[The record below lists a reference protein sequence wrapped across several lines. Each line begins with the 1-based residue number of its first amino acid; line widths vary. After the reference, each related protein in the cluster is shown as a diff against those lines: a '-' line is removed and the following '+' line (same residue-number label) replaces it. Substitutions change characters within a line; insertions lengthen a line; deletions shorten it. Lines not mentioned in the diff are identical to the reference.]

1 MPFNPSGV
9 TNVVRLHRARG
20 LEKELAQAL
29 ELLDLV
35 NRAKSNTLAV
45 VVAPYGYGK
54 SEFLD
59 EVQAEAERRGLRTA
73 RLALASSFREEA
85 LRALSDKRAGEPL
98 VVLIDE
104 ADELSRLAAMY
115 KLGALSDERFRQ
127 AVMDLA
133 AIVRALLEPRNYPH
147 ILRNPQNYDKV
158 LIIAALTPQVYYT
171 ILKNVVPDVFD
182 ITTGRVYREIQ
193 LDPRFPFWQ
202 FVEVVK
208 ERLYAYSDERRRAE
222 IDRGALS
229 PLAPFTLHELAA
241 LYHIAIKKGEVS
253 PRYLLKLAARL
264 LQLKESGKGIA
275 DLAAEEGVPVGEPEL
290 APYALSAIPIEKI
303 EDKYIDIFKKIKVYK
318 IPFSDKEAI
327 NIINK
332 KLVLRGKE
340 ISPNDSKSASYEPH
354 LYYTLLE
361 GGKLYI
367 YFFGE
372 AEELK
377 EYYVGDAYIISSD
390 VAQKVSGED
399 SLAKISRELAER
411 LQNPLTFL
419 DEVEKTAGLTGLRLR
434 ACCGRAIWY
443 NNLGFREAFLLFYI
457 NNDDE
462 LNKVRE
468 YINKI
473 IIEGVVDNYPID
485 YVIALVFSPTLLTSE
500 LESALGPM
508 LKASWKG
515 VYPDLSEKF
524 LYIDIYGADKLDKLK
539 NKIIKYNIDKIL
551 GKQVDRIELVDNI
564 KLYREEAR
572 ENALKYTLALRR
584 GKEKKDLALLKAAE
598 QIASGQMP
606 DGLAA
611 FRIIEETLMRKIG
624 DAEIHEKELLW
635 LIEALFP
642 VNLWR
647 DMRAEDLISLLVY
660 TGALIPDNK
669 LYRKFD
675 LESGRKYLN
684 SLREEILKLINI
696 EISIK
701 SKIFGEIK
709 LQRTLDVRPPPA
721 DFKDRAEYAQRV
733 LEHKRALIEARE
745 RAEEAARELEKEAES
760 KRKLLA
766 ELERI
771 AEAMPQRRRFLAL
784 DEKIVAR
791 ELEVAAKAEEIRRI
805 WRELEPLAKELGKAV
820 SVEADLEALL
830 NLPEPWLDDY
840 LASLKVYSA
849 KLREEYERYREKVR
863 LRERAAEWAK
873 VRLGVVA
880 SDVESALGKIA
891 KDLGAPYELIYSIAV
906 RGPGAVVE
914 PRQLAAELSLDEA
927 QVVKWLEALAAKGL
941 VEKRYVA

>member
-9 TNVVRLHRARG
+9 VNVVRLHRARG
-20 LEKELAQAL
+20 FEKELAQAL

-35 NRAKSNTLAV
+35 NKAKSNTLAV
-45 VVAPYGYGK
+45 VIAPYGYGK

-59 EVQAEAERRGLRTA
+59 EVQAEAERRGLRTV
-73 RLALASSFREEA
+73 RLALANSFREEA
-85 LRALSDKRAGEPL
+85 LRALGDKQAGEPM

-115 KLGALSDERFRQ
+115 KLGALSDEQFRQ

-147 ILRNPQNYDKV
+147 ILRSPQNYDKV

-222 IDRGALS
+222 IDSGALS

-264 LQLKESGKGIA
+264 LQLKESGKGVV
-275 DLAAEEGVPVGEPEL
+275 DLASEEGVPAGEPEL

-303 EDKYIDIFKKIKVYK
+303 EEKYIDVFRKVKVYK
-318 IPFSDKEAI
+318 IPFNDKEAI

-332 KLVLRGKE
+332 KIILRGKE
-340 ISPNDSKSASYEPH
+340 ISPGDPKSASYEPY

-361 GGKLYI
+361 GNELYI
-367 YFFGE
+367 YFFGD
-372 AEELK
+372 AEELR
-377 EYYVGDAYIISSD
+377 EYYVGDAYIISAD
-390 VAQKVSGED
+390 VAQKISGED
-399 SLAKISRELAER
+399 TLAKISRELTER

-419 DEVEKTAGLTGLRLR
+419 DEIEKTAGLTGLKLR

-443 NNLGFREAFLLFYI
+443 NSLGFREAFLLFYI

-462 LNKVRE
+462 LNRIKE
-468 YINKI
+468 YISKI
-473 IIEGVVDNYPID
+473 ITEGVVDNYPID

-500 LESALGPM
+500 LESALSPM
-508 LKASWKG
+508 LKTSWKG

-524 LYIDIYGADKLDKLK
+524 LYIDVYGADKLDKLK
-539 NKIIKYNIDKIL
+539 NKIIKYNIDKVL
-551 GKQVDRIELVDNI
+551 GKQGDRIELIDNI

-572 ENALKYTLALRR
+572 ENTLKYTLALRR
-584 GKEKKDLALLKAAE
+584 GKEKKDIALLKAAE
-598 QIASGQMP
+598 QIIAGQIP
-606 DGLAA
+606 DGLTAYKK
-611 FRIIEETLMRKIG
+611 IEETLMRKMSS
-624 DAEIHEKELLW
+624 AEIHEKELLW

-642 VNLWR
+642 INLWR
-647 DMRAEDLISLLVY
+647 DVRADDLIALLVY
-660 TGALIPDNK
+660 TGSLIPDNK
-669 LYRKFD
+669 LYRKYD
-675 LESGRKYLN
+675 PEYGKKYLN
-684 SLREEILKLINI
+684 SLREELLKLVNI

-709 LQRTLDVRPPPA
+709 LQKTLDVKLPPI
-721 DFKDRAEYAQRV
+721 DFRDRAEYAQRV
-733 LEHKRALIEARE
+733 LDYKKALIEARE
-745 RAEEAARELEKEAES
+745 LADEVARELEKEAES
-760 KRKLLA
+760 KRKLLV
-766 ELERI
+766 ELEKI
-771 AEAMPQRRRFLAL
+771 AEALPQRRRFLAL
-784 DEKIVAR
+784 DEKVVAR
-791 ELEVAAKAEEIRRI
+791 ELDIAAKAEEIRRI
-805 WRELEPLAKELGKAV
+805 WRELEPIAKELGKAV

-849 KLREEYERYREKVR
+849 KLRSEYDRYREKMR
-863 LRERAAEWAK
+863 LRERAMEWAK
-873 VRLGVVA
+873 VRLGITA
-880 SDVESALGKIA
+880 SDVEEALGKVA
-891 KDLGAPYELIYSIAV
+891 KDVGVPYELIYSIAA

-914 PRQLAAELSLDEA
+914 PSQLAAELSLDEA
-927 QVVKWLEALAAKGL
+927 QVVKWLEALAMKGII
-941 VEKRYVA
+941 EKRYVA